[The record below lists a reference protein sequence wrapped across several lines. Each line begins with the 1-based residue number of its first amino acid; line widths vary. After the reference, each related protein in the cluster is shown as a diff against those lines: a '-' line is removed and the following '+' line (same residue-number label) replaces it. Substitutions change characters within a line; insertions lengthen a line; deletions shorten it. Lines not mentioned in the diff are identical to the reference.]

1 MKIVYQLF
9 QFMVL
14 MVSELD
20 DHPAPVISRGWS
32 RDLLAPWPVHEPMV
46 CKTAACSR
54 ARHVRRLVKASA
66 QTMAQLLLMVCEIGS
81 RSIKCLKWGHF
92 FQTARRLHLGPTGA
106 DHV

>member
-20 DHPAPVISRGWS
+20 DHPALGISHGWS
-32 RDLLAPWPVHEPMV
+32 RDLHAPWPIHELMV
-46 CKTAACSR
+46 CKKAACSK
-54 ARHVRRLVKASA
+54 ASHVCRLVKASA
-66 QTMAQLLLMVCEIGS
+66 QTMAQLLLMVCETGS
-81 RSIKCLKWGHF
+81 RSIECLKWGHF
-92 FQTARRLHLGPTGA
+92 FQIARRLHLGPIGA

>member
-20 DHPAPVISRGWS
+20 DHPAPGISRGLS
-32 RDLLAPWPVHEPMV
+32 RNLLAPWPIHEPMV
-46 CKTAACSR
+46 CKR

-66 QTMAQLLLMVCEIGS
+66 QTMAQLLLMVCETGS
-81 RSIKCLKWGHF
+81 CSIECLKWGHF

-106 DHV
+106 DLL

>member
-20 DHPAPVISRGWS
+20 DHPAPGISHGWS
-32 RDLLAPWPVHEPMV
+32 RDLLVPWPIHEPMV
-46 CKTAACSR
+46 CKTAVCSR
-54 ARHVRRLVKASA
+54 ARHVRRLVKPSA
-66 QTMAQLLLMVCEIGS
+66 QTMAQLLLMVCETGS
-81 RSIKCLKWGHF
+81 RSIECLKWGHF
-92 FQTARRLHLGPTGA
+92 FQTARHLHLGPTGV